1 MNSKEIIDFISKSE
15 KKTPIKLYVIGNN
28 LDKSLLNYEYYGNE
42 KSGIVFCEYKDVEKI
57 KNSLGNNLE
66 KYRIEMDRLNSAI
79 PLADYSKY
87 NARIEPGVYIRD
99 MVEIG
104 DGCVIMMGAVLN
116 IGAQVGK
123 NTMIDMNVVL
133 GGRAIVGENC
143 HIGAGSVLAG
153 VIEPPSAE
161 PVVIEDDVMIGAN
174 VVVLEGVKV
183 GKGSVVAAGSVVV
196 KDVSENTLFAGIPAK
211 EIKKI
216 DMKTKAKTQ
225 MISSLRQL

>member
-1 MNSKEIIDFISKSE
+1 
-15 KKTPIKLYVIGNN
+15 
-28 LDKSLLNYEYYGNE
+28 
-42 KSGIVFCEYKDVEKI
+42 
-57 KNSLGNNLE
+57 
-66 KYRIEMDRLNSAI
+66 
-79 PLADYSKY
+79 
-87 NARIEPGVYIRD
+87 
-99 MVEIG
+99 
-104 DGCVIMMGAVLN
+104 
-116 IGAQVGK
+116 
-123 NTMIDMNVVL
+123 
-133 GGRAIVGENC
+133 
-143 HIGAGSVLAG
+143 LAG

-196 KDVSENTLFAGIPAK
+196 KDVSENTLVAGIPAK